1 MSLIYILD
9 LLGTFVFAST
19 GAIRA
24 LEKRLDLFG
33 IFVLSFITAVGGGT
47 IRDVILGSRPFYFFD
62 VNYSIAILLGMLLV
76 IFIRNEVKRYQQIL
90 VYLDALGLGTFS
102 VIGSIKAIESSIPDV
117 GVLISG
123 LITGIGGGI
132 IRDILVREVPFVL
145 EKEIYATASIAGVTL
160 FLILERNNLLPTSI
174 SVWISIFVI
183 FGIRVFT
190 YHLKVNLP
198 KF

>member
-76 IFIRNEVKRYQQIL
+76 IFIRNEVKRYQQKS
-90 VYLDALGLGTFS
+90 VY
-102 VIGSIKAIESSIPDV
+102 IPPQ
-117 GVLISG
+117 S
-123 LITGIGGGI
+123 
-132 IRDILVREVPFVL
+132 
-145 EKEIYATASIAGVTL
+145 
-160 FLILERNNLLPTSI
+160 
-174 SVWISIFVI
+174 
-183 FGIRVFT
+183 
-190 YHLKVNLP
+190 
-198 KF
+198 

>member
-132 IRDILVREVPFVL
+132 IRDILV
-145 EKEIYATASIAGVTL
+145 
-160 FLILERNNLLPTSI
+160 
-174 SVWISIFVI
+174 
-183 FGIRVFT
+183 
-190 YHLKVNLP
+190 
-198 KF
+198 